1 MQRYSSDVLMQLER
15 KKKKKERVGGK
26 EPAVQLLRMVLVS

>member
-15 KKKKKERVGGK
+15 KKKKERVGGK